1 MLGVL
6 CFWRV
11 AIACRQKSDKR
22 NRRGFSK
29 RRGLV
34 KKRKLS
40 RQKLELKKPEG
51 LKRCKL
57 ELDHVAV

>member
-1 MLGVL
+1 MKVPFEGLTPL
-6 CFWRV
+6 Y
-11 AIACRQKSDKR
+11 KPK
-22 NRRGFSK
+22 RRGFSK

-34 KKRKLS
+34 KKRKLR